1 MKGSNMSSVR
11 RGIVLGVCLLV
22 GLSLFGCGGATT
34 RLFTKPIAEST
45 YVTYQEW
52 GPNRDVAVMPF
63 ENVAKDKDA
72 GVKARELF
80 VTDLYASGVF
90 KDIVDSGEMYE
101 VMKKLKLRE
110 TDNFSK
116 DAIKTLG
123 DNLGVGAII
132 FGTVVE
138 YTERTSKGAQFA
150 VSLRMV
156 DVETGQILWL
166 GNASKEGGG
175 TVSEALGL
183 SEGPTIIEVA
193 RSVMEDLIDD
203 LAHEVRH
210 RKVKSK
216 KQEETAGK
224 APSQNDKLTKSPGE
238 APADSSK
245 QAGANPS
252 PAVKGSSAGINSL
265 PALGSGN

>member
-1 MKGSNMSSVR
+1 MSVALRPLSLVC
-11 RGIVLGVCLLV
+11 CLLIAF
-22 GLSLFGCGGATT
+22 SLTGCGGGTT
-34 RLFTKPIAEST
+34 RLFTKPIAESG

-63 ENVAKDKDA
+63 DNVAKDKDA
-72 GVKARELF
+72 GVKVRELF
-80 VTDLYASGVF
+80 VTGLYASGTF
-90 KDIVDSGEMYE
+90 KDIVDEGEMFE

-138 YTERTSKGAQFA
+138 YNERSAKGALFA
-150 VSLRMV
+150 VSIRMV

-175 TVSEALGL
+175 SVSEALGL
-183 SEGPTIIEVA
+183 SDGPTVIEVA
-193 RSVMEDLIDD
+193 RSVLENLIDD
-203 LAHEVRH
+203 LAGEVKH
-210 RKVKSK
+210 RRVKGK
-216 KQEETAGK
+216 RQDETAV
-224 APSQNDKLTKSPGE
+224 SKSPAHKATIGKTQDGGG
-238 APADSSK
+238 ADAGK
-245 QAGANPS
+245 QAGASPS
-252 PAVKGSSAGINSL
+252 PAVKGSAAGINSL
-265 PALGSGN
+265 PALNGGN

>member
-1 MKGSNMSSVR
+1 MSLASRVFSL
-11 RGIVLGVCLLV
+11 VCCLLIAA
-22 GLSLFGCGGATT
+22 SLTGCGGATT

-123 DNLGVGAII
+123 DN
-132 FGTVVE
+132 
-138 YTERTSKGAQFA
+138 
-150 VSLRMV
+150 
-156 DVETGQILWL
+156 
-166 GNASKEGGG
+166 
-175 TVSEALGL
+175 
-183 SEGPTIIEVA
+183 
-193 RSVMEDLIDD
+193 
-203 LAHEVRH
+203 
-210 RKVKSK
+210 
-216 KQEETAGK
+216 
-224 APSQNDKLTKSPGE
+224 
-238 APADSSK
+238 
-245 QAGANPS
+245 
-252 PAVKGSSAGINSL
+252 
-265 PALGSGN
+265 

>member
-1 MKGSNMSSVR
+1 MASR
-11 RGIVLGVCLLV
+11 VLFLVSCLLIAF
-22 GLSLFGCGGATT
+22 SLTGCGGATT
-34 RLFTKPIAEST
+34 RLFTKPIAESG

-63 ENVAKDKDA
+63 ENVSKDKDA
-72 GVKARELF
+72 GIKVRELF
-80 VTDLYASGVF
+80 VTDLYASGTF
-90 KDIVDSGEMYE
+90 KDIVDEGEMLE

-138 YTERTSKGAQFA
+138 SNERTTKGALFA

-175 TVSEALGL
+175 SVSEALGL
-183 SEGPTIIEVA
+183 SDGPTVIEVA

-203 LAHEVRH
+203 LANEVKH
-210 RKVKSK
+210 RRVKGK
-216 KQEETAGK
+216 KQENPPVSKAAGGK
-224 APSQNDKLTKSPGE
+224 DKLSEIPGG
-238 APADSSK
+238 ANTDANK

-252 PAVKGSSAGINSL
+252 PAVKGSAAGINSL
-265 PALGSGN
+265 PALNGPN